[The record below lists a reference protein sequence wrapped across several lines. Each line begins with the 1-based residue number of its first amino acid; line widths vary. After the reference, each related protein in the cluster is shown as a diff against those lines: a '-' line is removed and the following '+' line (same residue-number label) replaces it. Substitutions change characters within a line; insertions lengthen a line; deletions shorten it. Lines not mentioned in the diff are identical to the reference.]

1 MKAII
6 VDDSIA
12 AIEALKAK
20 LKESYHDIQVVAT
33 ATNGNEGLT
42 LVRNSNP
49 DLLFLDIEL
58 PDISGLDFL
67 CQMRNSSNNWCH
79 VIIYTSYSNYM
90 LPAFR
95 NYAFDFLQKPIEDK
109 DLEAVMQRFYT
120 DYQQPH
126 LNNNKYDMQNQG
138 NGKLLFYI
146 NSIDFCLITIKD
158 IGLFRYNHD
167 LRVWEIIVNG
177 RKNIIRLKRNTQKES
192 ILNISDTFV
201 QVHQK
206 YIININYLM
215 EVTDNVC
222 RFFPPFSNLDYV
234 KVGRL
239 YRKRLLNNF
248 LGVNSF

>member
-12 AIEALKAK
+12 AIESLKVK

-33 ATNGNEGLT
+33 ATNGNDGLS
-42 LVRNSNP
+42 LVKNEDP

-67 CQMRNSSNNWCH
+67 CQMHNNSSKWCH

-90 LPAFR
+90 LRAFR
-95 NYAFDFLQKPIEDK
+95 NDAFDFLQKPIDDK
-109 DLEAVMQRFYT
+109 DLDIVMQRFYT

-126 LNNNKYDMQNQG
+126 HDNNKYDMQDQG

-177 RKNIIRLKRNTQKES
+177 RKDKIRLKRNTQKES
-192 ILNISDTFV
+192 ILNISKAFV

-215 EVTDNVC
+215 EVTDNIC
-222 RFFPPFSNLDYV
+222 RFFPPFSDLDYV